1 MDVRIVVE
9 VDGKKV
15 SEIIE
20 SVETLDAMA
29 LELRVEEL
37 KKRAGRAV
45 LDSGFTQLGESLGR
59 PHCCGRPMRNRGRR
73 VRTVMSHSGE
83 VTYERTRYRCRE
95 CQCWQ
100 TPADAVVCCGSHRMT
115 RLLGRNASQLASIEP
130 FAQLEQLMAD
140 QHGVYLGHDTL
151 WHLAVDVGGALEKL
165 RLAEVELRQ
174 LHPWTAENAP
184 RPPVSPQRIYISCD
198 GILYGT
204 NETESNAQQPE
215 VNQQKWRQKRPP
227 QAVCGCARL
236 RRAPRQRCET
246 TRSRAAPWWHKQMTW
261 GQEDDDLSFGMSLY
275 ALACRCGFH
284 QAQEKIF
291 LSDGADWCWSI
302 QQEHFCEASGVLD
315 WYHASQHVWECAK
328 ALFGDDS
335 TAVQEWAQQH
345 LSALYDAGGSG
356 LLQLLEQCR
365 SSPDDSLPQAAQK
378 LSNYIRSRLAETD
391 YPRYR
396 SRGWTIGSGM
406 VESSA
411 KQLVGLRLK
420 GPGMHWSRAGATAV
434 TALRCAHLNGHWHQ
448 TWQNLTLTG

>member
-9 VDGKKV
+9 VDGRKV

-20 SVETLDAMA
+20 SVETLDALA

-45 LDSGFTQLGESLGR
+45 LDSGLTQLGEALGR
-59 PHCCGRPMRNRGRR
+59 PHCCGRPMQTHSRR

-95 CQCWQ
+95 CHCWQ
-100 TPADAVVCCGSHRMT
+100 TPADAVVCCGTHRIT
-115 RLLGRNASQLASIEP
+115 RLLGRNAGQLASIEH
-130 FAQLEQLMAD
+130 FTHLEQLMAD
-140 QHGVYLGHDTL
+140 QHGVHLGHDTL
-151 WHLAVDVGGALEKL
+151 WHLALDVGGVLERL

-174 LHPWTAENAP
+174 RHPWTAENAP
-184 RPPVSPQRIYISCD
+184 QPLVSPQRIYISCD

-204 NETESNAQQPE
+204 NEVESHAQQPGM
-215 VNQQKWRQKRPP
+215 NHQKWRQMR
-227 QAVCGCARL
+227 VGCVFWQDERE
-236 RRAPRQRCET
+236 R
-246 TRSRAAPWWHKQMTW
+246 WHKQMTW
-261 GQEDDDLSFGMSLY
+261 GQEDDYLSFGMSLY
-275 ALACRCGFH
+275 ALACRCGYH

-291 LSDGADWCWSI
+291 LADGADWCWSI
-302 QQEHFCEASGVLD
+302 QQEHFYEASGVLD

-328 ALFGDDS
+328 AQFGDDS
-335 TAVQEWAQQH
+335 AAAQEWAQRH
-345 LSALYDAGGSG
+345 LSVLYDQGGSG
-356 LLQLLEQCR
+356 LLQQLERCR
-365 SSPDDSLPQAAQK
+365 SHTDDSLPEAVQK
-378 LSNYIRSRLAETD
+378 LSNYIRTRLAEVD
-391 YPRYR
+391 YPCFR

-420 GPGMHWSRAGATAV
+420 GPGMHWSRAGATAL
-434 TALRCAHLNGHWHQ
+434 TALRCHTLNGHWHQ

>member
-204 NETESNAQQPE
+204 NETESSPQEPD
-215 VNQQKWRQKRPP
+215 VSQQKWRQMR
-227 QAVCGCARL
+227 VGCVFW
-236 RRAPRQRCET
+236 QDEHEH
-246 TRSRAAPWWHKQMTW
+246 WHKQMTW
-261 GQEDDDLSFGMSLY
+261 GQEEDYLSFGMSLY

-328 ALFGDDS
+328 ALFGSDS
-335 TAVQEWAQQH
+335 TAAQDWAQRLVRCRRQR
-345 LSALYDAGGSG
+345 SAA
-356 LLQLLEQCR
+356 
-365 SSPDDSLPQAAQK
+365 
-378 LSNYIRSRLAETD
+378 T
-391 YPRYR
+391 
-396 SRGWTIGSGM
+396 
-406 VESSA
+406 V
-411 KQLVGLRLK
+411 
-420 GPGMHWSRAGATAV
+420 GATS
-434 TALRCAHLNGHWHQ
+434 NQ
-448 TWQNLTLTG
+448 P